1 MRLTARS
8 FDFAQDDKEKFV
20 LIRPK
25 RKSIRSVLDVNYC
38 LCELRYIAM
47 RSIARYSKAVNG

>member
-8 FDFAQDDKEKFV
+8 FDFAQDDKEKLV

-25 RKSIRSVLDVNYC
+25 RKSIQSVLDVNDC
-38 LCELRYIAM
+38 LCELFYKVM
-47 RSIARYSKAVNG
+47 RSIAHFQRQ

>member
-8 FDFAQDDKEKFV
+8 FDFAQDDKEKLV

-47 RSIARYSKAVNG
+47 RSIAYFQRQ